1 MSFRLIIAT
10 CTLLAAPVALAAA
23 SDDYAYG
30 WQLQTNGDSAAWQVE
45 LTPEVYAAITRADL
59 RDVEVVNAA
68 GEAVPLALRG
78 APPMSVTTEA
88 QIPLPIFP
96 LPAPAQNAPAGDET
110 VRLHVER
117 GSDGRL
123 RSLDAQ
129 VGTSVQTARTSN
141 AGHGAAKAGG
151 AAASADAELPR
162 LIADIANQRDLIL
175 DASAAHDPLSTLQIL
190 WDGKGENVSAQFS
203 VDGSD
208 DLQQWR
214 SIVTNASVLHL
225 EQDGNVLERH
235 GIALNETR
243 TAYLRLHRLDD
254 GAPLHD
260 LHAFARMR
268 SRANSE
274 IAGVQ
279 WLQATSEGG
288 EMRYLSRTFIPAD
301 GKHTVAYRYHLPA
314 PLAAEAIRV
323 SLADD
328 NSLARIVAI
337 SRMRDPYDDPASWL
351 QRGGYIAFRL
361 RQDGSVVDNDDFP
374 VMPANRASEWRI
386 ESATPLEHAPTLRVA
401 YRPDRLVF
409 LAQGG
414 GPYRLVAGS
423 ARAQRG
429 DYPIDTALAPLRAR
443 LGKDWQP
450 PLATIGTRATLQGEA
465 ALRPAPTATPRSDWR
480 TWLLWAV
487 LVGAA
492 ALIGGLALSLL
503 RKPPNP

>member
-1 MSFRLIIAT
+1 MSARLIIAA
-10 CTLLAAPVALAAA
+10 CALLAAPVALAAA
-23 SDDYAYG
+23 SDDYAYA
-30 WQLQTNGDSAAWQVE
+30 WPLQTSGDSAAWQVE
-45 LTPEVYAAITRADL
+45 LTPEVYAAITRTDL
-59 RDVEVVNAA
+59 RDIEIVNAA
-68 GEAVPLALRG
+68 GEPVPLALRG
-78 APPMSVTTEA
+78 TPAMSVTTEA

-96 LPAPAQNAPAGDET
+96 LPASKQNAPAGDDT

-117 GSDGRL
+117 GADGRL

-129 VGTSVQTARTSN
+129 VGTSLQMAPTSN
-141 AGHGAAKAGG
+141 AGHGALKKVD
-151 AAASADAELPR
+151 AASSADAGHAGLV
-162 LIADIANQRDLIL
+162 ADTANQRDLIL

-214 SIVTNASVLHL
+214 SIVANASVLHL

-235 GIALNETR
+235 GIALNETHV
-243 TAYLRLHRLDD
+243 AYLRLHRLDD
-254 GAPLHD
+254 GAPLRD

-279 WLQATSEGG
+279 WLQATPDGG
-288 EMRYLSRTFIPAD
+288 ELRYLSRAFIPAD
-301 GKHTVAYRYHLPA
+301 GKHTVAWRYHLPA
-314 PLAAEAIRV
+314 PLTADAIRV

-337 SRMRDPYDDPASWL
+337 SRAHDPYDDPASWS

-361 RQDGSVVDNDDFP
+361 RQDGTAVDNDDFP
-374 VMPANRASEWRI
+374 VMPANLASDWRI
-386 ESATPLEHAPTLRVA
+386 ESATPLEHAPTLSIA

-423 ARAQRG
+423 ARTQHG

-450 PLATIGTRATLQGEA
+450 PLATLGARTMLQGDA
-465 ALRPAPTATPRSDWR
+465 ALKPAPTPAPRTDWR

-503 RKPPNP
+503 RKPPPA